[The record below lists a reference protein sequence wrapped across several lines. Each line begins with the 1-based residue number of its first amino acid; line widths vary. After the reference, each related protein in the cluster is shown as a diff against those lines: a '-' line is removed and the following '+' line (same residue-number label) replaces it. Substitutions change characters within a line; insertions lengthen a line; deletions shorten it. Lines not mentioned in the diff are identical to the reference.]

1 MMNNLV
7 VSIFFASCF
16 SLAAFGQSDSLNS
29 IKLMQ
34 LEKATVDQF
43 TSMREFHLGLREE
56 VGTMEGVPYF
66 RLDSLFL
73 ALKNHADSAIITR
86 SKYEAE
92 KLKLSMQEK
101 DVLYVLTERKMS
113 DYKAS
118 AKSASNY
125 YQSVC
130 AGFKVL
136 RIDKYGL
143 MQKVGKYTHDM
154 QDSLEVQGKLIAD
167 AKIDLAKRFPDKQS
181 KEYLS
186 AYTPISEM
194 QAIHK
199 KFEGNIVQ
207 LENLYSRIE
216 ESNGGL
222 YYYYGPMLQ
231 PRQEVAAADQILTT
245 CFLQMKE
252 IRDWNSKYWLSQKQK

>member
-1 MMNNLV
+1 MKKLVATNLLLLCVAV
-7 VSIFFASCF
+7 VTFA
-16 SLAAFGQSDSLNS
+16 QSDSLNS
-29 IKLMQ
+29 VKLMQ
-34 LEKATVDQF
+34 LEKATVEQF

-73 ALKNHADSAIITR
+73 ALKNHADSAIIAR
-86 SKYEAE
+86 SKFEAE
-92 KLKLSMQEK
+92 KAKLSKEEK
-101 DVLYVLTERKMS
+101 DVLYILTERKMS
-113 DYKAS
+113 EFKAS

-167 AKIDLAKRFPDKQS
+167 AKLDLAKRFPDKQS
-181 KEYLS
+181 KEYLA
-186 AYTPISEM
+186 AYSPISEM
-194 QAIHK
+194 QAVHK

-207 LENLYSRIE
+207 LENLYNRIE

-245 CFLQMKE
+245 CFLQIKE
-252 IRDWNSKYWLSQKQK
+252 LREWNSRYWLSQKQK